1 MNGIDISNWQNGI
14 NLAAVPFD
22 FVICKAT
29 EGTRYVSPDCD
40 RQIQQAIGL
49 GKLVGV
55 YHYVNGGDAE
65 AEAEYFYE
73 HCKGYVGKA
82 AFFIDWEDQGNK
94 AWGDTSYLKAMA
106 ERLAELLGVS
116 VDRIGI
122 YASKSVFP
130 WNLTD
135 AKTWVAQYAD
145 MNATGYQDA
154 PWNEGAYDCAIRQ
167 YSSCGRLD
175 GWAGNLDIN
184 KCYISR
190 AEWEAMAGGSNG
202 DPDSLIHG
210 IDETPAADL
219 AAKVLAGELGDGDDR
234 KHALGDRYQEVQS
247 LVDAGGVLS
256 NHQIV
261 VHIGADLLVVV
272 QPLVGRTIEIIAVVL
287 ELEGGIVL
295 LAELNGIAAG
305 GVQTGVGQGAVADAL
320 LLGEGRGD
328 VLSLG
333 STDLD
338 GRAVDG
344 EVAALVAV
352 LDQRSLESVQAHLG
366 TLLTGENG
374 GAADAQAVEETDL
387 IGDLGDVDLPVGAGE
402 ALDLGIIAERDEE
415 HLGELE
421 AGQLAGGSEGAV
433 TVAGHNAGGGAVV
446 NKAGGPA
453 GSRDV
458 GELGSTDES
467 LGGLVA
473 EQQVADDLGSLL
485 TGEVVLG
492 VEVALL
498 IANENA
504 DGVHDFH
511 SFIVV
516 DLVGIFESCVADG
529 DEGHGHDQRQ
539 HQSE

>member
-55 YHYVNGGDAE
+55 YHYVNGGDAD

-82 AFFIDWEDQGNK
+82 AFFIDWEDQGNE

-106 ERLAELLGVS
+106 ERLAELLGFGM
-116 VDRIGI
+116 DRIGI

-210 IDETPAADL
+210 IDETPTADL
-219 AAKVLAGELGDGDDR
+219 AAKVLA
-234 KHALGDRYQEVQS
+234 V
-247 LVDAGGVLS
+247 
-256 NHQIV
+256 
-261 VHIGADLLVVV
+261 
-272 QPLVGRTIEIIAVVL
+272 
-287 ELEGGIVL
+287 
-295 LAELNGIAAG
+295 AA
-305 GVQTGVGQGAVADAL
+305 
-320 LLGEGRGD
+320 RPYW
-328 VLSLG
+328 
-333 STDLD
+333 
-338 GRAVDG
+338 GRATM
-344 EVAALVAV
+344 
-352 LDQRSLESVQAHLG
+352 RSW
-366 TLLTGENG
+366 
-374 GAADAQAVEETDL
+374 
-387 IGDLGDVDLPVGAGE
+387 
-402 ALDLGIIAERDEE
+402 R
-415 HLGELE
+415 
-421 AGQLAGGSEGAV
+421 
-433 TVAGHNAGGGAVV
+433 
-446 NKAGGPA
+446 
-453 GSRDV
+453 
-458 GELGSTDES
+458 
-467 LGGLVA
+467 
-473 EQQVADDLGSLL
+473 
-485 TGEVVLG
+485 
-492 VEVALL
+492 
-498 IANENA
+498 
-504 DGVHDFH
+504 
-511 SFIVV
+511 
-516 DLVGIFESCVADG
+516 
-529 DEGHGHDQRQ
+529 
-539 HQSE
+539 

>member
-154 PWNEGAYDCAIRQ
+154 PWNEGAYDCDIRQ

-184 KCYISR
+184 KCY
-190 AEWEAMAGGSNG
+190 
-202 DPDSLIHG
+202 
-210 IDETPAADL
+210 TPARSGRPWW
-219 AAKVLAGELGDGDDR
+219 AAPTAIPTR
-234 KHALGDRYQEVQS
+234 
-247 LVDAGGVLS
+247 LS
-256 NHQIV
+256 T
-261 VHIGADLLVVV
+261 A
-272 QPLVGRTIEIIAVVL
+272 
-287 ELEGGIVL
+287 
-295 LAELNGIAAG
+295 
-305 GVQTGVGQGAVADAL
+305 
-320 LLGEGRGD
+320 
-328 VLSLG
+328 
-333 STDLD
+333 ST
-338 GRAVDG
+338 R
-344 EVAALVAV
+344 
-352 LDQRSLESVQAHLG
+352 R
-366 TLLTGENG
+366 
-374 GAADAQAVEETDL
+374 
-387 IGDLGDVDLPVGAGE
+387 
-402 ALDLGIIAERDEE
+402 
-415 HLGELE
+415 
-421 AGQLAGGSEGAV
+421 
-433 TVAGHNAGGGAVV
+433 
-446 NKAGGPA
+446 
-453 GSRDV
+453 
-458 GELGSTDES
+458 
-467 LGGLVA
+467 
-473 EQQVADDLGSLL
+473 
-485 TGEVVLG
+485 
-492 VEVALL
+492 
-498 IANENA
+498 
-504 DGVHDFH
+504 
-511 SFIVV
+511 
-516 DLVGIFESCVADG
+516 
-529 DEGHGHDQRQ
+529 QRQ
-539 HQSE
+539 TSRRKCSLASSETATTASTRWATATRRCSRS

>member
-210 IDETPAADL
+210 IDETPTADL

-234 KHALGDRYQEVQS
+234 KHDVQ
-247 LVDAGGVLS
+247 D
-256 NHQIV
+256 I
-261 VHIGADLLVVV
+261 
-272 QPLVGRTIEIIAVVL
+272 
-287 ELEGGIVL
+287 
-295 LAELNGIAAG
+295 
-305 GVQTGVGQGAVADAL
+305 
-320 LLGEGRGD
+320 
-328 VLSLG
+328 
-333 STDLD
+333 
-338 GRAVDG
+338 
-344 EVAALVAV
+344 ALVAGV
-352 LDQRSLESVQAHLG
+352 GRLRNRFLRRRLGQAQPRAGGRIRSAVV
-366 TLLTGENG
+366 GEE
-374 GAADAQAVEETDL
+374 AA
-387 IGDLGDVDLPVGAGE
+387 E
-402 ALDLGIIAERDEE
+402 ADIIA
-415 HLGELE
+415 
-421 AGQLAGGSEGAV
+421 AVLA
-433 TVAGHNAGGGAVV
+433 
-446 NKAGGPA
+446 
-453 GSRDV
+453 
-458 GELGSTDES
+458 
-467 LGGLVA
+467 
-473 EQQVADDLGSLL
+473 
-485 TGEVVLG
+485 VL
-492 VEVALL
+492 A
-498 IANENA
+498 
-504 DGVHDFH
+504 
-511 SFIVV
+511 
-516 DLVGIFESCVADG
+516 VGIGSG
-529 DEGHGHDQRQ
+529 GQ
-539 HQSE
+539 